1 VRVDTSGRLTVRM
14 QGELGY
20 YDTLL
25 EPIAPDLF
33 RAAPADPRAAWNQP
47 LLRFV
52 RGAGGTVEKLLYS
65 TDRTRDLSLVRAGR

>member
-1 VRVDTSGRLTVRM
+1 M

-20 YDTLL
+20 YDTRL

-47 LLRFV
+47 LLAFV
-52 RGAGGTVEKLLYS
+52 RGVHGDEGLNYS
-65 TDRTRDLSLVRAGR
+65 TDRTRNLRFARVA